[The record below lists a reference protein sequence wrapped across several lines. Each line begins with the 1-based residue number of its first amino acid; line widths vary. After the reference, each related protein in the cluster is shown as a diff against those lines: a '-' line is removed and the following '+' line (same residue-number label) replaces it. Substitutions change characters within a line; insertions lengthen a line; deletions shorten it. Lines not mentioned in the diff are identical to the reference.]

1 MKRTAGLAFLV
12 LLGATML
19 SPAIA
24 QAQPSSADRAV
35 AETLFREGRKL
46 MDGQSIPQACRK
58 FEESYRLDATPGT
71 LLNMAR
77 CHQLEGKIATA
88 WAEFIEV
95 QAQAR
100 RDNRPEREQIAVEA
114 IKEIEPRLPKILI
127 TVPEHVRI
135 PGLKITRNGTEL
147 GQAVWGTEVPA
158 DPGNVD
164 IVAEAPGYRSW
175 KRSLG
180 IEEQGRAEV
189 VIPELERLPPP
200 KTPPGSSAGAGG
212 PGPITI
218 DQGSPVSQSIG
229 LVLAGAGVISIGV
242 GSYFGVQAINKQSD
256 AEDQCNVVDGERRCD
271 AAAVSLNRDAKDAA
285 RVANLTIG
293 LGAAAVIAGSY
304 LYLTGRPSSASGE
317 SSSARSNKPAL
328 DVGLAP
334 LPGGGFATV
343 MGGW

>member
-1 MKRTAGLAFLV
+1 MKHTAGFRFLV
-12 LLGATML
+12 VFGAVLLP
-19 SPAIA
+19 PAVGH
-24 QAQPSSADRAV
+24 AQPSSADRAV

-46 MDGQSIPQACRK
+46 MDDQQIPQACRK
-58 FEESYRLDATPGT
+58 FEESYRLDATAGT

-100 RDNRPEREQIAVEA
+100 RDNRPEREQIAADA

-127 TVPEHVRI
+127 TVPEHVRV
-135 PGLKITRNGTEL
+135 PGMRITRNGTEL

-158 DPGNVD
+158 DPGLVD

-200 KTPPGSSAGAGG
+200 KKPPASSTGSGG
-212 PGPITI
+212 PGPVTV
-218 DQGSPVSQSIG
+218 DLGSPVSQSIG

-242 GSYFGVQAINKQSD
+242 GSYFGVRAINKQSD
-256 AEDQCNVVDGERRCD
+256 AEDRCNVVDGERRCD
-271 AAAVSLNRDAKDAA
+271 AAAVSWNRDAKDAA
-285 RVANLTIG
+285 QVANLTIG
-293 LGAAAVIAGSY
+293 LGAVAVIAGSY
-304 LYLTGRPSSASGE
+304 LYLTGRPAASSD
-317 SSSARSNKPAL
+317 SSSAHSKEPVV

-334 LPGGGFATV
+334 LPGGGLAAV
-343 MGGW
+343 RGGW